1 MATMYNYKA
10 EIVRW
15 IDGDT
20 VDMIVDMGF
29 KMTTEQRFRLHGI
42 DTPERGQ
49 AGFHEAREFA
59 AFLAP
64 EGSVVRVHTFKDP
77 DSFGRYLAVIM
88 PQDGRGAS
96 VGARLLEAGLAKV
109 YEKR

>member
-1 MATMYNYKA
+1 MNYTYRA

-20 VDMIVDMGF
+20 VDMVVDMGF
-29 KMTTEQRFRLHGI
+29 KMTTEQRFRLHGV

-49 AGFHEAREFA
+49 AGYGEATEFVN
-59 AFLAP
+59 FLAP
-64 EGSVVRVHTFKDP
+64 EGSTVVVHTFKDP
-77 DSFGRYLAVIM
+77 DSFGRYLCTVM
-88 PQDGRGAS
+88 PNDGKSAS
-96 VGARLLEAGLAKV
+96 VGSRLLEAGLAKV